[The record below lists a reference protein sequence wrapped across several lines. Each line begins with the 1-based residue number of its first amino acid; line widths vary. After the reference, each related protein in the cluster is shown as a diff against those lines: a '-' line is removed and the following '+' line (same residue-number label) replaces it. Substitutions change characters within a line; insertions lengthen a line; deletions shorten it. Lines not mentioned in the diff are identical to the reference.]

1 MFITIVSAIWILL
14 LGYGFQ
20 RRVSKKVLLAA
31 AILGTVLVFA
41 RLLSSVTLQQYIRGF
56 VETITTITLWSI
68 VRKQLK
74 SEKN

>member
-20 RRVSKKVLLAA
+20 RRVSKKVLLLA

>member
-20 RRVSKKVLLAA
+20 RRVSKKVLLTA
-31 AILGTVLVFA
+31 AILGTVLVVA

-74 SEKN
+74 IKKN

>member
-20 RRVSKKVLLAA
+20 RRVSKKVLLTA
-31 AILGTVLVFA
+31 AILGTVLVLA
-41 RLLSSVTLQQYIRGF
+41 RFLSSVTLQQYIRGF

>member
-20 RRVSKKVLLAA
+20 RRVSKKVLLVA

>member
-20 RRVSKKVLLAA
+20 RRVSKKVLLTA